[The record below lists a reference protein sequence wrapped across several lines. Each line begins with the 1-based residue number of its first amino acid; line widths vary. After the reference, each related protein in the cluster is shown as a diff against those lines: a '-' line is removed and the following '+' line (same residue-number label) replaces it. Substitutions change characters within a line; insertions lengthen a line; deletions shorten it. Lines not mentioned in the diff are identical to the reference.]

1 MRPYNLAALRP
12 KLSWLVCL
20 LLLQAA
26 CVQQPEP
33 VDVMAPADSSAGL
46 TGPLHTVTIITPDWP
61 PLEKLFVAG
70 LGLEETGNRKVEP
83 SALAIQRQLWGIP
96 ETIAWRT
103 RILSRPAVP
112 GTAQL
117 RVLVTDV
124 ATSAHRLSWDRQEL
138 GPYGM
143 GFPTLDVFAWD
154 EQLRGLGFERATPE
168 VEVFDVTAPNGR
180 VYNVH
185 EATFLGPEF
194 MRVIAISR
202 KGGLPQVGIFDA
214 VTQRGGPAYA
224 TQIVPDI
231 DAMLGLLTEV
241 LDYEVR
247 SDRTWSEYP
256 IPFRF
261 TLVHARGS
269 TTGHVALVEYAA
281 EHTRSGSGVPPR
293 PPARGMVMWSF
304 QVTDLAAVMARAA
317 ARNVEPVA
325 GPVTYTSPSL
335 GPHTAMT
342 FLAPNG
348 FLIEVFQRDE

>member
-1 MRPYNLAALRP
+1 MAADDTATGLA
-12 KLSWLVCL
+12 
-20 LLLQAA
+20 
-26 CVQQPEP
+26 
-33 VDVMAPADSSAGL
+33 
-46 TGPLHTVTIITPDWP
+46 GPLHTITVITPDWQ
-61 PLEKLFVAG
+61 PLERLFVTG
-70 LGLEETGNRKVEP
+70 LGLKQTAKAEVLPTTLNVQ
-83 SALAIQRQLWGIP
+83 QRLWGIP
-96 ETIAWRT
+96 ETINWQT

-117 RVLVTDV
+117 RVLVTDQ
-124 ATSAHRLSWDRQEL
+124 ATTAHRLSWDRQEL

-143 GFPTLDVFAWD
+143 GFPTLNVFAWD
-154 EQLRGLGFERATPE
+154 EELLELGFERATAE
-168 VEVFDVTAPNGR
+168 VEVFDVTAPNGS

-214 VTQRGGPAYA
+214 VTARGGPAYA

-231 DAMLGLLTEV
+231 DAMLDLLTNV

-269 TTGHVALVEYAA
+269 NTGHVALVEYAT
-281 EHTRSGSGVPPR
+281 EHTKKGSGVVPR
-293 PPARGMVMWSF
+293 PPARGMVMWTF
-304 QVTDLAAVMARAA
+304 EVTDLAAVAARAA
-317 ARNVEPVA
+317 AQNIEPMA
-325 GPVTYTSPSL
+325 GPVTYKSPSL
-335 GPHTAMT
+335 GQHTAMT
-342 FLAPNG
+342 FVAPNG
-348 FLIEVFQRDE
+348 FLIEVFQRN